1 MTIAIVAS
9 IDFTPKIQEV
19 ADRLSKDGHKVDIPF
34 TSQRIINGELTLE
47 EFIAE
52 KEKNGDGLF
61 RKAAMRKIKDDVII
75 RYYNKIKECDA
86 ILVLNLE
93 KKGITN
99 YIGGNALIE
108 IAFAHVLGK
117 KIYLLNDIPDIL
129 YTDEIIAMQPIII
142 NGDLSK
148 IE

>member
-9 IDFTPKIQEV
+9 IDFTPKIKEV
-19 ADRLSKDGHKVDIPF
+19 ADLLSKEGHEVDIPF

-52 KEKNGDGLF
+52 KEKNGDGIF
-61 RKAAMRKIKDDVII
+61 REAAMREINNDVIT
-75 RYYNKIKECDA
+75 RYFNKIKECDA
-86 ILVLNLE
+86 ILVLNVE

-108 IAFAHVLGK
+108 MAFAHVLGK
-117 KIYLLNDIPDIL
+117 KIYLLNDIPKMS
-129 YTDEIIAMQPIII
+129 YTDEIVAMQPIII
-142 NGDLSK
+142 HGDFSK
-148 IE
+148 IK